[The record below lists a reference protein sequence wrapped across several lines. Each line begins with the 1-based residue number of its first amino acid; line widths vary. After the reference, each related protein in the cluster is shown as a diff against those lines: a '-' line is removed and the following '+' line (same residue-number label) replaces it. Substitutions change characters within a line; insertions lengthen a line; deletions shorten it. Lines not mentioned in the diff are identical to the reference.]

1 MRDLNIFYQ
10 ERLDAVFGLRS
21 LLFFYIFIR
30 QQYRF
35 CAHLMHCER
44 RKINVYSSIWN
55 VLPFKLPFLVT
66 NMVSKPLIFKMK
78 LFGA

>member
-1 MRDLNIFYQ
+1 
-10 ERLDAVFGLRS
+10 
-21 LLFFYIFIR
+21 
-30 QQYRF
+30 
-35 CAHLMHCER
+35 MHCER